1 MAIQRRLYKF
11 RRRAAG
17 FVIAS
22 FVEHNE
28 AARAKF
34 LQERARARPSQVSQR
49 RRESGSVI
57 SRGIL
62 MRRGGGYRILQR
74 GYGYNEESFLVN
86 YGSAR
91 FRLRRGA

>member
-34 LQERARARPSQVSQR
+34 LQERARARRSS
-49 RRESGSVI
+49 
-57 SRGIL
+57 L
-62 MRRGGGYRILQR
+62 KGGARVAASYRA
-74 GYGYNEESFLVN
+74 GF
-86 YGSAR
+86 
-91 FRLRRGA
+91 